1 MLNSLTAQVR
11 FTIASM
17 SKPVPPAIAGKAH
30 LIVEPKHTLVTW
42 DPKLPPVLST
52 PHMIGH
58 MEVAAANAL
67 QPYCEGDEI
76 TVGTAINI
84 EHLAACTV
92 GAKVTFEATLEIT
105 DGKQYVFRVNAIAT
119 HNGHR
124 VEIGRGTVARAF
136 VSISRFMRRLQAS
149 GA

>member
-1 MLNSLTAQVR
+1 
-11 FTIASM
+11 M
-17 SKPVPPAIAGKAH
+17 SKPVPSGVTGQAR
-30 LIVEPKHTLVTW
+30 LVVEPKHTLVAW

-67 QPYCEGDEI
+67 LPYCDGDEI
-76 TVGTAINI
+76 SVGTAINI

-92 GAKVTFEATLEIT
+92 GAEVNFEATLENT
-105 DGKQYVFRVNAIAT
+105 DAKQYVFRVSAVAT

-124 VEIGRGTVARAF
+124 VEIGKGTVSRAF
-136 VSISRFMRRLQAS
+136 VSMARFAKRLQAS
-149 GA
+149 MD